1 VRAVP
6 ERSRWRG
13 EDVRIEELVDELARL
28 HRVFQ
33 DEGHGHALARTL
45 NLIVAPASAAAASRA
60 EDALDGLGAHSPSRT
75 LALRRH
81 GADRLDAELEI
92 ESELSEVAGRVGVSH
107 DRVTLTADDSRLE
120 HADSLLAPL
129 MLSDLPTVLWL
140 PEPDS
145 PIPDRRLLDRA
156 QQILVDSSGG
166 DGSDLPRLGQLTR
179 SARVHDLA
187 WGRLEYWRAATAAA
201 FERPERRALLPTVA
215 RLDVHYEEE
224 ALSTGLLLA
233 GWVAARLGWR
243 PAVLEQHD
251 GRARAKAVRPDG
263 GAVAVSLTRDPEA
276 RGCGGIERLTFRSDT
291 EEVRV
296 GRGAATSR
304 LRDLFAEALRPIPSF
319 ARGYAEALGA
329 VTAMLPRAAPH

>member
-1 VRAVP
+1 MRAVP

-33 DEGHGHALARTL
+33 DHGHGHALARTL
-45 NLIVAPASAAAASRA
+45 NLIVAPASSAAASAA
-60 EDALDGLGAHSPSRT
+60 EDALAGLGAHSPSRT

-81 GADRLDAELEI
+81 GADRLDAELVI
-92 ESELSEVAGRVGVSH
+92 ESKLPEAAGRVGVSH

-120 HADSLLAPL
+120 HAASLLAPL
-129 MLSDLPTVLWL
+129 LLSDLPTVLWL
-140 PEPDS
+140 PEPDA
-145 PIPDRRLLDRA
+145 PIRDPGLLDRA
-156 QQILVDSSGG
+156 QQVLVDSTAG
-166 DGSDLPRLGQLTR
+166 DGSGLRRLGEITR

-201 FERPERRALLPTVA
+201 FDPPERRALLPRVG
-215 RLDVHYEEE
+215 RLDVRYEGD
-224 ALSTGLLLA
+224 ALSAALLLA
-233 GWVAARLGWR
+233 GWVAARAGWR
-243 PAVLEQHD
+243 PEAVELHD
-251 GRARAKAVRPDG
+251 GRARAKAVRSDG

-276 RGCGGIERLTFRSDT
+276 RGCGGIETLTFSTDT
-291 EEVRV
+291 DEVRI

-319 ARGYAEALGA
+319 ARGYPESLEAA
-329 VTAMLPRAAPH
+329 AAMLTPAAG